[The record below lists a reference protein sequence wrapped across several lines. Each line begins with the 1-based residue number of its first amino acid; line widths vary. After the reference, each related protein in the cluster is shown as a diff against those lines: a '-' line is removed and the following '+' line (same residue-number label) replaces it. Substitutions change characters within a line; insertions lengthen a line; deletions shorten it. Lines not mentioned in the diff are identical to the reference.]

1 MAWILVKSTM
11 LRPAAI
17 VLVWQGKIPLDI
29 VFSPREA
36 FNRYIVLLSLSSSV
50 PISCRP
56 MWRSGWRRLTEY
68 STGFSKLLSKS
79 HKDFTYQSMLFD
91 LCIKKIESHW
101 LKIRMRHFW
110 WLLNT
115 VSKAQ
120 PVRTYSLQWKA
131 ITLGLRPLWGPSVY
145 YGCAIS
151 LIGLVMVRYNII
163 YTLVS
168 YTISYESIK
177 DESDIARR
185 LILRKYN
192 QLRSSKRSSW
202 RWFLWRYVS
211 VSAASFS
218 TTVVRYISPVLCVLD
233 AVFIFKT
240 HQVSY
245 RLMTFY
251 LFGAEK
257 TMLSRIVN
265 K

>member
-1 MAWILVKSTM
+1 M
-11 LRPAAI
+11 
-17 VLVWQGKIPLDI
+17 
-29 VFSPREA
+29 
-36 FNRYIVLLSLSSSV
+36 
-50 PISCRP
+50 
-56 MWRSGWRRLTEY
+56 
-68 STGFSKLLSKS
+68 
-79 HKDFTYQSMLFD
+79 
-91 LCIKKIESHW
+91 
-101 LKIRMRHFW
+101 
-110 WLLNT
+110 
-115 VSKAQ
+115 
-120 PVRTYSLQWKA
+120 
-131 ITLGLRPLWGPSVY
+131 GLRPLWGPSVY

-218 TTVVRYISPVLCVLD
+218 TTVVRYISLVLCVLD
-233 AVFIFKT
+233 AVFVFKT

-251 LFGAEK
+251 LFDAYIEDNAEENWK
-257 TMLSRIVN
+257 QIEEDMNETILVIFRHREYG
-265 K
+265 